1 MKVVITGA
9 SGFIGTHLIKRL
21 KRENIEVIGVSRK
34 DSLNVDYIVKSYQE
48 VTEIENIDLLI
59 HMADTN
65 LNNNIDYIETSY
77 VNKKLAAHFKNKI
90 IFISSA
96 LVYGDNSW
104 ELLNEKQIPK
114 PLTQYAKNKYQY
126 EKDIIKFNGT
136 VLRLANVYGKGM
148 SPNNVFYDIYD
159 QIKNNNSEIKIKNIK
174 HIRDFIYVD
183 DVCGSILAVALNR
196 KKGIYNICT
205 GKGTSI
211 EDLANIIIN
220 NFGLEGL
227 QYSLLSQNFTH
238 SKLVLDPT
246 YTNKIYNW
254 NAKINIKHGCKNLLI

>member
-1 MKVVITGA
+1 MKVVITGV
-9 SGFIGTHLIKRL
+9 SGFIGTHLIKRF
-21 KRENIEVIGVSRK
+21 KRENLEVVGVSRK

-48 VTEIENIDLLI
+48 ITELKNIDLLI
-59 HMADTN
+59 HMADSN
-65 LNNNIDYIETSY
+65 LNNNIDFIETSY
-77 VNKKLAAHFKNKI
+77 ANKKLAAHFKNKI

-96 LVYGDNSW
+96 LVYGENSW
-104 ELLNEKQIPK
+104 ELLNEKQVPN

-148 SPNNVFYDIYD
+148 SPNNVFYDIYA
-159 QIKNNNSEIKIKNIK
+159 QIKNNNSKIKIKNIK
-174 HIRDFIYVD
+174 HIRDFIAVD
-183 DVCGSILAVALNR
+183 DVCDSILAVALR
-196 KKGIYNICT
+196 QKKGTYNICT

-220 NFGLEGL
+220 NFGLEDL
-227 QYSLLSQNFTH
+227 QYSLVSQNFTH
-238 SKLVLDPT
+238 SKLVLDPM

-254 NAKINIKHGCKNLLI
+254 SSKINIVHGCKNLFI